1 MKKILLGILLCGVAC
16 LGFHTYKSSLAA
28 AKTDEVQRAEPTAGA
43 GNTSGGTIRTEAGIV
58 LDPDTYVLSQP
69 ICNTKPDDE
78 MTVTIL
84 LVENFDSTQYA
95 LEDDLIP
102 LVQTDVHGM
111 VVAEPTKTPAE

>member
-16 LGFHTYKSSLAA
+16 LGFHAYKSSLAA

-43 GNTSGGTIRTEAGIV
+43 GNTSGGTIRTEAEIV

-69 ICNTKPDDE
+69 ICDTKPDNE
-78 MTVTIL
+78 IMVTIRL
-84 LVENFDSTQYA
+84 ETFDSTQYA
-95 LEDDLIP
+95 TEDDLIS
-102 LVQTDVHGM
+102 LMQTDVHSV